1 MHEEYST
8 VTESSR
14 NILRIP
20 NPPESNVSNF
30 PTHTISATDRSHIGS
45 TEKQPQNVTSA
56 IHAQNQPHGPS
67 EENL

>member
-30 PTHTISATDRSHIGS
+30 PTHTISATDRSHTGS
-45 TEKQPQNVTSA
+45 TEKQAQSVTGA